1 MKRYG
6 VVLGAGMGTRMKSEV
21 PKVMH
26 KIMGKAMIEH
36 VVSALEVAD
45 VGKIVVVT
53 GHKAE
58 LVEACLGKRAEYVM
72 QEEQLG
78 TAHAVMMA
86 ESLLANLEGTTVVI
100 YGDGPL
106 LTEKTLE
113 RLFLHHEKSGAGL
126 TMLTARISNPTGYGR
141 IVRNLAGNIVR
152 IVEHK
157 DASPD
162 ELLITEINPGVACY
176 NNKILF
182 EALTKVGNDNSQGEY
197 YLTDLVEI
205 IALMPHQVEAV
216 PTDDFEETLGVND
229 RIQLAE
235 AGRIMRDR
243 INKKHMENGVTLIDP
258 NFTYIEADVIIN
270 PDVIIEPNVHLKGN
284 TVIETGAIIG
294 AGTNLINAKVGIGA
308 HIQASFISDSEIG
321 AYATIGPYAH
331 IRAKAIVGSKSR
343 IGNFVEIKNA
353 NLGEGVKAAHLSYMG
368 DSEIGPRVNMSC
380 GSITANYDGKNKYKT
395 IIGADA
401 MIGSNVNLIA
411 PVEIGER
418 AYVAAGSTVSKNVP
432 VEALAIARSPQ
443 QNKEG
448 YAARMQSFKPR
459 NPKS

>member
-36 VVSALEVAD
+36 AVCVLEDANVE
-45 VGKIVVVT
+45 KIVVVT

-58 LVEACLGKRAEYVM
+58 LVEDCLGERAEYAM
-72 QEEQLG
+72 QDQQLG

-86 ESLLANLEGTTVVI
+86 ADLLGSLEGTTVVT

-106 LTEKTLE
+106 LTAETLE
-113 RLFLHHEKSGAGL
+113 QLFLHHEKSSAGL
-126 TMLTARISNPTGYGR
+126 TMLTTKTANPTGYGR
-141 IVRNLAGNIVR
+141 IIRNLGGGVAR
-152 IVEHK
+152 IVEQK
-157 DASPD
+157 DANSD

-176 NNKILF
+176 DNQILF
-182 EALTKVGNDNSQGEY
+182 EALTKVGNDNAQGEY

-205 IALMPHQVEAV
+205 IAGMGHQVEAV
-216 PTDDFEETLGVND
+216 ISDDFEETLGVND

-235 AGRIMRDR
+235 ASRIMRDR

-258 NFTYIEADVIIN
+258 SVTYIEADVVIGA
-270 PDVIIEPNVHLKGN
+270 DVIIEPNVYLKGN
-284 TVIETGAIIG
+284 TIIETDAIIG
-294 AGTNLINAKVGIGA
+294 AGTSLVNTIVAGGA
-308 HIQASFISDSEIG
+308 HIQASFISDSKIG
-321 AYATIGPYAH
+321 DHATVGPFAH
-331 IRAKAIVGSKSR
+331 IRAGAIIGSKSR
-343 IGNFVEIKNA
+343 VGNFVEIKNA
-353 NLGEGVKAAHLSYMG
+353 NLGEEVKAAHLSYMG
-368 DSEIGPRVNMSC
+368 DAEIGARVNMSC
-380 GSITANYDGKNKYKT
+380 GAITANYDGKKKYKT

-411 PVEIGER
+411 PVEIGES

-432 VEALAIARSPQ
+432 AEALAIARSKQ

-448 YAARMQSFKPR
+448 YAK
-459 NPKS
+459 KL